1 MSQAAVPNHQ
11 LPHDDSKTASLTT
24 TSTNMDMTRPKTPPS
39 PSSPSKNTINE
50 GAEPAIEPTNLTEKE
65 IAAKKLAEED
75 AQYPHGLKLGLILG
89 ALCLSIF
96 LVALD
101 QTIISTAIPKI
112 TDEFRSVQDIG
123 WYGSAYLLTT
133 TALQPSFGKIYSI
146 FNVRILLS
154 AWINR

>member
-1 MSQAAVPNHQ
+1 MSQAASEHQAQ
-11 LPHDDSKTASLTT
+11 LPRDDSKTASLTT
-24 TSTNMDMTRPKTPPS
+24 TSTNMDNSRPKTPPS
-39 PSSPSKNTINE
+39 PSSPSKNTVD
-50 GAEPAIEPTNLTEKE
+50 AVAEPTNLTEKE

-89 ALCLSIF
+89 ALCLAIF

-112 TDEFRSVQDIG
+112 TDEFHSVQDIG
-123 WYGSAYLLTT
+123 WYGSSYLLTT

-146 FNVRILLS
+146 FNVWALS
-154 AWINR
+154 GI